1 VKVHDVAA
9 WTYGASSDAYERG
22 RPSYPP
28 DAVACVVE
36 ALAIGPSS
44 AVVDLAAGTGKLT
57 RLLVPT
63 GARVVAVEPVDSMR
77 ATLVETV
84 PGIDVVAG
92 AAEALPF
99 AAGSVDGLVVAQAFH
114 WFEVA
119 PALAEAARVVRP
131 GGGMA
136 LLWNQRDESVPW
148 VAELYRLMRWR
159 DRPVP
164 SYEDV
169 DWAATVG
176 RVGAFTPLEHELFPN
191 DHEVDA
197 DALVDRVLSTSH
209 IGVLPADEQAVL
221 ADRVRQLVADLP
233 ERFVFPHRT
242 EVFWCHRR

>member
-9 WTYGASSDAYERG
+9 RTYGASSDAYERG

-28 DAVACVVE
+28 EAVACVVDE
-36 ALAIGPSS
+36 LPIGSS
-44 AVVDLAAGTGKLT
+44 SVVVDLAAGTGKLT

-63 GARVVAVEPVDSMR
+63 GARVVAVEPVESMR

-99 AAGSVDGLVVAQAFH
+99 AAGSVDALLVAQAFH
-114 WFEVA
+114 WFEVG

-131 GGGMA
+131 GGGLA

-169 DWAATVG
+169 DWPRAVG
-176 RVGAFTPLEHELFPN
+176 QVGAFSPLERRRFANE
-191 DHEVDA
+191 HEVDA
-197 DALVDRVLSTSH
+197 DAVVDRVLSTSH
-209 IGVLPADEQAVL
+209 VGVLPAEERAAL
-221 ADRVRQLVADLP
+221 ADRVRHLLAGLP

>member
-1 VKVHDVAA
+1 MNVHDVAA
-9 WTYGASSDAYERG
+9 RTYGASSDAYERG

-28 DAVACVVE
+28 DAVTCVVD
-36 ALAIGPSS
+36 ALSIGASS
-44 AVVDLAAGTGKLT
+44 VVVDLAAGTGKLT

-63 GARVVAVEPVDSMR
+63 GARVVAVEPVEAMR
-77 ATLVETV
+77 TTLVATV
-84 PGIDVVAG
+84 PGVDVVAG

-99 AAGSVDGLVVAQAFH
+99 ATGSLDALVVAQAFH
-114 WFEVA
+114 WFSVR
-119 PALAEAARVVRP
+119 PAVAEAARVVRP
-131 GGGMA
+131 GGGLA

-169 DWAATVG
+169 DWAGVVG
-176 RVGAFTPLEHELFPN
+176 EVGAFSPLERGAFVN

-209 IGVLPADEQAVL
+209 IGVLPAEEQSAL
-221 ADRVRQLVADLP
+221 AERVRLLVAGFP
-233 ERFVFPHRT
+233 ERFPFPHRT